1 MSKLYATITESA
13 RRTMPT
19 ARAHSSV
26 GAQIKNWGFAVES
39 RMIDRG
45 GGENDLVV
53 VTSRNLDTGDV
64 LTLCNGSILDIQR
77 NTMTSRAH

>member
-26 GAQIKNWGFAVES
+26 GVQIKNWEYAIES

-45 GGENDLVV
+45 GGDSDIVV
-53 VTSRNLDTGDV
+53 VTIRNIRTGDV
-64 LTLCNGSILDIQR
+64 ITLCNGSILDIQR
-77 NTMTSRAH
+77 NTAPAL